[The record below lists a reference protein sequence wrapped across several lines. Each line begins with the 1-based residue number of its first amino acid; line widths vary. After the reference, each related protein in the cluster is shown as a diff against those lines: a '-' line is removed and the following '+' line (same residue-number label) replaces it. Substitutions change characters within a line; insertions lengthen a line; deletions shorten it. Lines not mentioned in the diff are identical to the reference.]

1 MEITFAGIVRH
12 IYASEVRPQ
21 TNKKRWEPQ
30 ISPIT
35 QILYHK
41 AFNVT
46 TGGNDTTRGKLF
58 PFGLV
63 ITPVDRLKVDIS
75 SDLFGLG

>member
-12 IYASEVRPQ
+12 IDASEARPQ

-35 QILYHK
+35 QILDYTV
-41 AFNVT
+41 FNVT
-46 TGGNDTTRGKLF
+46 TGGNDATRGNLF

-63 ITPVDRLKVDIS
+63 TTQVDRLKVFRDK
-75 SDLFGLG
+75 L